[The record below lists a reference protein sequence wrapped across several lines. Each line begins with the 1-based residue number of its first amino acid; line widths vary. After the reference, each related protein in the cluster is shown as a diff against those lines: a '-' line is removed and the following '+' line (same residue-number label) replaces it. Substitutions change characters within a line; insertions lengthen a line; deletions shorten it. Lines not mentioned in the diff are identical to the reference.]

1 MITKEIMD
9 KETIATDK
17 APAAVGP
24 YSQAVRIGNLVYT
37 AGQVALVPGTGKL
50 RTGGIIEQTQ
60 QVIINLEAVLNAAG
74 SNLDQAIKSTVF
86 LQDMGDFTAMN
97 GEYAKAFSSDPPA
110 RSTVE
115 VSKLPLGALVEIE
128 LIAHIPGK

>member
-1 MITKEIMD
+1 MISKEDMD
-9 KETIATDK
+9 KEIITTSK

-24 YSQAVRIGNLVYT
+24 YSQAVRIGNLVFT

-60 QVIINLEAVLNAAG
+60 QVIMNLEAVLNAAG

-86 LQDMGDFTAMN
+86 LQDMGDFAAMN

-128 LIAHIPGK
+128 LIAHVN

>member
-1 MITKEIMD
+1 MINKEYSD
-9 KETIATDK
+9 KETISTSK

-24 YSQAVRIGNLVYT
+24 YSQAVRIGNLIYT

-60 QVIINLEAVLNAAG
+60 QVMMNLEAVLNAAG

-86 LQDMGDFTAMN
+86 LQDMGDFAAMN
-97 GEYAKAFSSDPPA
+97 EEYAKAFGSDPPA

-128 LIAHIPGK
+128 LISHIPGE